1 MKNKKM
7 IIPGILLFLG
17 LIAMVGVHVLFN
29 VVKVPTVTEKDFPF
43 SVTYELNGENKKLEG
58 TYRCTFQP
66 SSEDSAYPTD
76 RYYDGV
82 HVETGEEGTVRYV
95 IEKKNDEELVMYIEF
110 HPDYLLGNPMYDDY
124 YEDAPFEPTLL
135 VFDEEG
141 YEYSDEETLSH
152 FDVEIID
159 WELPEPIENEIV
171 FSGIGRVS
179 VDSIFP
185 MLAAAYVTL
194 ILCMLLVKKDKDLTV
209 KAIDRISV
217 IFNFI
222 IALAAAPFMAFI
234 ASFTQIYTSGNELI
248 YQVYYCIPALTVLCT
263 AWSLCLRR
271 KGYSKQG
278 FLVQFAG
285 LILFVICTVI
295 EPL

>member
-7 IIPGILLFLG
+7 ILPGTLLFLG
-17 LIAMVGVHVLFN
+17 LIAMIGAHVLFN
-29 VVKVPTVTEKDFPF
+29 IVRVPTVTEKDFPF
-43 SVTYELNGENKKLEG
+43 SITYELDGEKEKLEG
-58 TYRCTFQP
+58 AYRCTFNP
-66 SSEDSAYPTD
+66 SSGDSAYPTD

-82 HVETGEEGTVRYV
+82 HVETGEEGTVRYTLD
-95 IEKKNDEELVMYIEF
+95 KKNGKELVVYIEF
-110 HPDYLLGNPMYDDY
+110 HPDYLLGDPAYDDY
-124 YEDAPFEPTLL
+124 YEDAPFEPALL

-159 WELPEPIENEIV
+159 WELPEPIENELA

-179 VDSIFP
+179 ANSIFP
-185 MLAAAYVTL
+185 MLAAAYAAL
-194 ILCMLLVKKDKDLTV
+194 ILCMLLVKKDKDLVV
-209 KAIDRISV
+209 KSLDRTSV

-248 YQVYYCIPALTVLCT
+248 YQVYYCIPAFTVLCT

-271 KGYSKQG
+271 KGYSKEG
-278 FLVQFAG
+278 FMVQFAG
-285 LILFVICTVI
+285 VILFAICTVI